1 MGVFLEFLTYLLKCA
16 RIVQRRSKIPR
27 MSLNMLIYVLGIGFI
42 FFIWTSLAYL
52 LMLAVMIYS
61 TGIFFAVAVGITLG
75 HVIFSVI
82 LPLPGEDVPYE
93 QLGEYVRTC
102 H

>member
-1 MGVFLEFLTYLLKCA
+1 MALEFLTYLLKCA
-16 RIVQRRSKIPR
+16 RVVQKRSKIPKK
-27 MSLNMLIYVLGIGFI
+27 SVNMLIYVLGIGFI
-42 FFIWTSLAYL
+42 FFLWTSLAYL

-61 TGIFFAVAVGITLG
+61 TGIFFAVTTGITLG
-75 HVIFSVI
+75 HVIFAVLI
-82 LPLPGEDVPYE
+82 PLPGEDVDYE